1 LEEKLQNSE
10 NSIKSKT
17 KELTEQLESRE
28 QLEKKISEYESE
40 ISQLRND
47 LNKEINEKTRNQKIA
62 EILQMDL
69 AKGK

>member
-1 LEEKLQNSE
+1 MEEKLQNSE